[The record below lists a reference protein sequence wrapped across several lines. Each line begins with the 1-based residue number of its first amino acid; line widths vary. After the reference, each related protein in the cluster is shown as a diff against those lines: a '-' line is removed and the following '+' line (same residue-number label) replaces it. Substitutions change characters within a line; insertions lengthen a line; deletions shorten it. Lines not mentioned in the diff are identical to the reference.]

1 MAMTAIA
8 PSLLAA
14 TVQDLR
20 RHVPFSEMAPAD
32 VAWMAGRLQL
42 AYFPAGTTVLGPDAG
57 VPQWFYVVKLGSV
70 EAGGASEDS
79 VIKLLAGECFP
90 LGALLAGRAVAN
102 QFRAAEDSFCYLLAT
117 EDFHVLIGQSAV
129 FRDFCTRRI
138 ASMLEQS
145 QKAVQSEY
153 ALRQDEDTRLER
165 SLASV
170 CGRAPVSVLRG
181 TPLSAALQAMHDARV
196 GSVAVTDEAG
206 RPLGILTLKDVLS
219 RVVLPGLALDTPID
233 QAMTPDPVALPA
245 SASAREA
252 LLTMARHGIH
262 HLLLVANAK
271 LAGVISEKDLFAIRR
286 MSVQGV
292 TAAIAGASEIEA
304 LKRAGRDIAA
314 LAHSLLAQGM
324 EAETLT
330 ELIATLND
338 HLTRR
343 LIDLE
348 AAATGLPAVRWCWM
362 ALGSEG
368 RMEQTLA
375 TDQDNA
381 LIFEAGEDGNSD
393 TEAVREQL
401 IAIARRVND
410 GLDACGFPLC
420 KGFIM
425 ASNPKWCLTAGEWR
439 AQFSRWIDSGGP
451 EELLNAS
458 IFFDFRPLYGEQA
471 LAEDLRIW
479 LTNKIRS
486 NPRFLKQMTQN
497 ALRNV
502 PPLGLVRDFVLSE
515 NEMHPHTLDLKLNGS
530 MPFVDGARIFA
541 LAGGQRA
548 TGTAQRLKQAGQA
561 LRIPEEEINSW
572 VQAFHFI
579 QLLRLRHQHEQE
591 RKGLMPDNHLNPDTL
606 SVLDRRILKEAFRQ
620 ARKLQARLALDYER

>member
-1 MAMTAIA
+1 MTKTAIA

-20 RHVPFSEMAPAD
+20 RHVPFSEMALPHLE
-32 VAWMAGRLQL
+32 WMAGRLQL
-42 AYFPAGTTVLGPDAG
+42 AYFPAGAVVLGPEAG
-57 VPQWFYVVKLGSV
+57 VPQWFYVVKQGSV
-70 EAGGASEDS
+70 EAGGTSEDS

-90 LGALLAGRAVAN
+90 LGALLADRAVVN
-102 QFRAAEDSFCYLLAT
+102 QFRAAGDSFCYLLSAA
-117 EDFHVLIGQSAV
+117 DFHALLAQSAV

-138 ASMLEQS
+138 ASLLEQS

-153 ALRQDEDTRLER
+153 ALRQEEDTRLER

-170 CGRAPVSVLRG
+170 CVRTPVSAQHG
-181 TPLSAALQAMHDARV
+181 TPLSSALQAMRDAHV

-206 RPLGILTLKDVLS
+206 YPLGILTLKDVLS
-219 RVVLPGLALDTPID
+219 RVTLPGLPLESPIEA
-233 QAMTPDPVALPA
+233 AMTADPVTLPVGA
-245 SASAREA
+245 TAREA

-262 HLLLVANAK
+262 HLLLVEDGK
-271 LAGVISEKDLFAIRR
+271 LTGVISEKDLFAIKR
-286 MSVQGV
+286 MSVQGI
-292 TAAIAGASEIEA
+292 TAAIANARDVET
-304 LKRAGRDIAA
+304 LQRAGRDIAA
-314 LAHSLLAQGM
+314 LVHNLLAQGM
-324 EAETLT
+324 EAATLT

-348 AAATGLPAVRWCWM
+348 ITLADLPAVHWCWM

-381 LIFEAGEDGNSD
+381 LIFVTGNGAD
-393 TEAVREQL
+393 VEAVRTRL
-401 IAIARRVND
+401 IAFSRRINES
-410 GLDACGFPLC
+410 LDACGFPLC
-420 KGFIM
+420 KGGIM
-425 ASNPKWCLTAGEWR
+425 ASNPKWCLTADEWR
-439 AQFSRWIDSGGP
+439 AQFSRWIDAGGP

-458 IFFDFRPLYGEQA
+458 IFFDFRPLHGEGN
-471 LAEDLRIW
+471 LAEDLRAW
-479 LTNKIRS
+479 LTAETRG
-486 NPRFLKQMTQN
+486 NPRFLKQMAQN

-502 PPLGLVRDFVLSE
+502 PPLGLVRDFVLSDDE
-515 NEMHPHTLDLKLNGS
+515 KHPHTLDLKLNGS

-541 LAGGQRA
+541 LASGQPA
-548 TGTAQRLKQAGQA
+548 TNTAQRLKQAGQA
-561 LRIPEEEINSW
+561 MGIPDEETSSW
-572 VQAFHFI
+572 LQAFHFI

-591 RKGLMPDNHLNPDTL
+591 RRGLAPDNYLNPDTL
-606 SVLDRRILKEAFRQ
+606 SILDRRILKEAFRQ

>member
-1 MAMTAIA
+1 MTTSAIA

-20 RHVPFSEMAPAD
+20 RHAPFSEMEPRHLE
-32 VAWMAGRLQL
+32 WMAGRLQL
-42 AYFPAGTTVLGPDAG
+42 AYFPAGATVLEADAG
-57 VPQWFYVVKLGSV
+57 APEWFYVVKQGSV
-70 EAGGASEDS
+70 EAGGAAADS

-102 QFRAAEDSFCYLLAT
+102 QYRAALDSFCYLLSAA
-117 EDFHVLIGQSAV
+117 DFHALLEQSAV

-138 ASMLEQS
+138 ASLLEQS

-153 ALRQDEDTRLER
+153 ALRQDEDARLER
-165 SLASV
+165 SLVSL
-170 CGRAPVSVLRG
+170 CPRAPVSVTGG
-181 TPLSAALQAMHDARV
+181 TPLGAALQAMHDARV
-196 GSVAVTDEAG
+196 GSVAITDEAR

-219 RVVLPGLALDTPID
+219 RVTLPGLALDTPIESVMS
-233 QAMTPDPVALPA
+233 AGPISLPTGA
-245 SASAREA
+245 TAREA
-252 LLTMARHGIH
+252 LLTMARHSIH
-262 HLLLVANAK
+262 HLLLVADDK
-271 LAGVISEKDLFAIRR
+271 LAGVISEKDLFAIKR
-286 MSVQGV
+286 MSVQGI
-292 TAAIAGASEIEA
+292 TAAIAGAGDIEA
-304 LKRAGRDIAA
+304 LQRAGRDIAA
-314 LAHSLLAQGM
+314 LAHNLLAQGM
-324 EAETLT
+324 RAETLT

-348 AAATGLPAVRWCWM
+348 IGALQLPQAKWCWM

-381 LIFEAGEDGNSD
+381 LIFAPGNGDDVEAL
-393 TEAVREQL
+393 RETL
-401 IAIARRVND
+401 IAMARRINQ

-425 ASNPKWCLTAGEWR
+425 ASNPKWCLTVDEWR
-439 AQFSRWIDSGGP
+439 AQFSRWIDAGGP

-458 IFFDFRPLYGEQA
+458 IFFDFRPLYGEAA
-471 LAEDLRIW
+471 LAAELRTW
-479 LTNKIRS
+479 LTTKIQG

-502 PPLGLVRDFVLSE
+502 PPLGLMRDFVLSE
-515 NEMHPHTLDLKLNGS
+515 DANHPHTLDLKLNGS
-530 MPFVDGARIFA
+530 MPFVDGARILA
-541 LAGGQRA
+541 LAAGQPA

-561 LRIPEEEINSW
+561 LRIPDAEIASW
-572 VQAFHFI
+572 TQAFHFI
-579 QLLRLRHQHEQE
+579 QLLRLRHQHGQE
-591 RKGLMPDNHLNPDTL
+591 RRGQAPNNHLNPDTL

>member
-1 MAMTAIA
+1 MS

-20 RHVPFSEMAPAD
+20 RHVPFSEMD
-32 VAWMAGRLQL
+32 RSHLEWMAGRLQL
-42 AYFPAGTTVLGPDAG
+42 AYFPAGATVLEPDAG
-57 VPQWFYVVKLGSV
+57 VPPWFYVVKQGSV
-70 EAGGASEDS
+70 EAGGAAEKS

-90 LGALLAGRAVAN
+90 LGALLAGRPVAN
-102 QFRAAEDSFCYLLAT
+102 QFRAAEDSFCYLLPA
-117 EDFHVLIGQSAV
+117 EDFHALIAQSAV

-138 ASMLEQS
+138 ASLLEQS
-145 QKAVQSEY
+145 QRAVQSEY

-170 CGRAPVSVLRG
+170 CARAPVSVTGG
-181 TPLSAALQAMHDARV
+181 TPLGTALKAMHDARV
-196 GSVAVTDEAG
+196 GSVAVTDEDR

-219 RVVLPGLALDTPID
+219 RVTLPGLAMDTPIEKV
-233 QAMTPDPVALPA
+233 MTAEPVTLPVGA
-245 SASAREA
+245 TAREA
-252 LLTMARHGIH
+252 LLAMARHSIH
-262 HLLLVANAK
+262 HLLLVQDSR
-271 LAGVISEKDLFAIRR
+271 LAGVISEKDLFAVRR
-286 MSVQGV
+286 MSVQGI
-292 TAAIAGASEIEA
+292 TAAIADAADIEA

-348 AAATGLPAVRWCWM
+348 TAALQLPQAKWCWM

-381 LIFEAGEDGNSD
+381 LIFEAGNGADV
-393 TEAVREQL
+393 EAVRENL
-401 IAIARRVND
+401 IAMARRINE

-425 ASNPKWCLTAGEWR
+425 ASNPKWCLTTEEWR
-439 AQFSRWIDSGGP
+439 TQFSRWIDSGGP

-458 IFFDFRPLYGEQA
+458 IFFDFRALYGT
-471 LAEDLRIW
+471 EDLAADLRAW
-479 LTNKIRS
+479 LTAKIRG

-515 NEMHPHTLDLKLNGS
+515 DEQHPHTLDLKLNGS
-530 MPFVDGARIFA
+530 VPFVDGARILA
-541 LAGGQRA
+541 LASGQPA

-561 LRIPEEEINSW
+561 LRIPEEEIDSW

-591 RKGLMPDNHLNPDTL
+591 RKGLAPDNFLNPDTL

-620 ARKLQARLALDYER
+620 ARKLQARLTLDYER

>member
-1 MAMTAIA
+1 MTTTLIA

-20 RHVPFSEMAPAD
+20 RHVPFSEMEQPHLE
-32 VAWMAGRLQL
+32 WMVGRLQL
-42 AYFPAGTTVLGPDAG
+42 AYHPAGAVVLEPDAG
-57 VPQWFYVVKLGSV
+57 TPQWFYVVKQGSV
-70 EAGGASEDS
+70 EAGGAAADS
-79 VIKLLAGECFP
+79 VIKLQAGECFP

-117 EDFHVLIGQSAV
+117 EDFHALLGQSAV

-138 ASMLEQS
+138 ASLLEQS

-165 SLASV
+165 SLASILN
-170 CGRAPVSVLRG
+170 RTPVSVHRG
-181 TPLSAALQAMHDARV
+181 TPLSVALQSMHDARV
-196 GSVAVTDEAG
+196 GSVAVTDEHG

-219 RVVLPGLALDTPID
+219 RVTLPGLSLETPID
-233 QAMTPDPVALPA
+233 KVMTAEPIALPA
-245 SASAREA
+245 AATAREA

-262 HLLLVANAK
+262 HLLLVADGR
-271 LAGVISEKDLFAIRR
+271 LAGVISEKDLFAIKR

-292 TAAIAGASEIEA
+292 TNAIANATDIDA
-304 LKRAGRDIAA
+304 LRRAGRDIAA

-348 AAATGLPAVRWCWM
+348 TAALDLPAAQWCWM

-381 LIFEAGEDGNSD
+381 LIFTAASGADIELL
-393 TEAVREQL
+393 RERL
-401 IAIARRVND
+401 IAMARRINE

-425 ASNPKWCLTAGEWR
+425 ACNPKWCLTADEWR

-458 IFFDFRPLYGEQA
+458 IFFDFRPLYGAEH
-471 LAEDLRIW
+471 LAGDLRSW
-479 LTNKIRS
+479 LTGKIQG

-530 MPFVDGARIFA
+530 MPFVDAARIFA
-541 LAGGQRA
+541 LASGQPA

-561 LRIPEEEINSW
+561 LRIPDEETGSW

-579 QLLRLRHQHEQE
+579 QLLRLRHQHLDTDHGAPGDN
-591 RKGLMPDNHLNPDTL
+591 RVKPDNLNE
-606 SVLDRRILKEAFRQ
+606 LDRRILKEAFRQ
-620 ARKLQARLALDYER
+620 ARKIQLRLKLDYQIS

>member
-1 MAMTAIA
+1 MA
-8 PSLLAA
+8 S
-14 TVQDLR
+14 
-20 RHVPFSEMAPAD
+20 
-32 VAWMAGRLQL
+32 RLQL
-42 AYFPAGTTVLGPDAG
+42 AYFPAGATVLEPDAG
-57 VPQWFYVVKLGSV
+57 VPEWFYVVKQGSV
-70 EAGGASEDS
+70 EAGGAAEDS

-102 QFRAAEDSFCYLLAT
+102 QFRAAGDSFCYLLAA
-117 EDFHVLIGQSAV
+117 EDFHALLEQSAV

-138 ASMLEQS
+138 ASLLEQS

-170 CGRAPVSVLRG
+170 CARTPVSVTGG

-196 GSVAVTDEAG
+196 GSVAVTDDDR

-219 RVVLPGLALDTPID
+219 RVTLPGLAMDTPIEKV
-233 QAMTPDPVALPA
+233 MTSEPINLPA
-245 SASAREA
+245 GATAREA

-262 HLLLVANAK
+262 HLLLVADGK
-271 LAGVISEKDLFAIRR
+271 LAGVISEKDLFAIKR
-286 MSVQGV
+286 MSVQGI
-292 TAAIAGASEIEA
+292 TNAIANAADIDA
-304 LKRAGRDIAA
+304 LKLAGRDIAA

-348 AAATGLPAVRWCWM
+348 AAAAGLSDTHWCWM

-381 LIFEAGEDGNSD
+381 LIFSGPPEAK
-393 TEAVREQL
+393 TEAARERL
-401 IAIARRVND
+401 VDMARRINQ

-420 KGFIM
+420 KGLVM
-425 ASNPKWCLTAGEWR
+425 ASNPKWCLTADEWR

-451 EELLNAS
+451 DELLNAS

-471 LAEDLRIW
+471 LAADLRSW
-479 LTNKIRS
+479 LTAKVQG

-515 NEMHPHTLDLKLNGS
+515 DEKHPHTLDLKLNGS

-541 LAGGQRA
+541 LASGQTA

-561 LRIPEEEINSW
+561 LRIPAEEIVSW

-579 QLLRLRHQHEQE
+579 QLLRLRHQHEHE
-591 RKGLMPDNHLNPDTL
+591 RQGLAPDNYLNPDTL

>member
-1 MAMTAIA
+1 MTAIA

-14 TVQDLR
+14 TIQDLR
-20 RHVPFSEMAPAD
+20 RHAPFSEMELPHLE
-32 VAWMAGRLQL
+32 WMAGRLQL
-42 AYFPAGTTVLGPDAG
+42 AYFPASTTVLDPGAG
-57 VPQWFYVVKLGSV
+57 IPQWFYVVKQGSV
-70 EAGGASEDS
+70 EAGGVSEDS
-79 VIKLLAGECFP
+79 VLKLLAGECFP

-102 QFRAAEDSFCYLLAT
+102 QFRAAEDSFCYLLSAD
-117 EDFHVLIGQSAV
+117 DFQALQAQSAI

-138 ASMLEQS
+138 ASLLEQS
-145 QKAVQSEY
+145 QRAVQSEY
-153 ALRQDEDTRLER
+153 ALRQDDDTRLER
-165 SLASV
+165 SLASI
-170 CGRAPVSVLRG
+170 CARSAVSVRRG
-181 TPLSAALQAMHDARV
+181 TALSAALQLMHDARV

-206 RPLGILTLKDVLS
+206 RPVGILTLKDVLS
-219 RVVLPGLALDTPID
+219 RVTLPGLGLDTPIEK
-233 QAMTPDPVALPA
+233 AMTADPITLPA

-252 LLTMARHGIH
+252 LLTMARHSIH
-262 HLLLVANAK
+262 HLLLVQDGQ
-271 LAGVISEKDLFAIRR
+271 LAGVISEKDLFAIKR
-286 MSVQGV
+286 MSVQGI
-292 TAAIAGASEIEA
+292 TAAIANAADVAA
-304 LKRAGRDIAA
+304 LKRIGRDIAA

-324 EAETLT
+324 EAGTLT

-343 LIDLE
+343 IIDLE
-348 AAATGLPAVRWCWM
+348 MAAAKPHGAHWCWM

-381 LIFEAGEDGNSD
+381 LIFVANDAAAVES
-393 TEAVREQL
+393 VREKL
-401 IAIARRVND
+401 ITMARRINES
-410 GLDACGFPLC
+410 LDACGFPLC

-425 ASNPKWCLTAGEWR
+425 ASNPKWCLSADEWR
-439 AQFSRWIDSGGP
+439 TQFSRWVEAGGP

-458 IFFDFRPLYGEQA
+458 IFFDFRPLYGEER
-471 LAEDLRIW
+471 LATDLHDW
-479 LTNKIRS
+479 LIAKVQG

-515 NEMHPHTLDLKLNGS
+515 DEMHPHTLDLKLNGS
-530 MPFVDGARIFA
+530 VPFVDGARIFA
-541 LAGGQRA
+541 LASGQAA
-548 TGTAQRLKQAGQA
+548 TGTALRLLQAGAA
-561 LRIPEEEINSW
+561 LHIPEEEISGW

-591 RKGLMPDNHLNPDTL
+591 RRGLPPDNHLNPDTL

-620 ARKLQARLALDYER
+620 ARKMQARLALDYER